1 METLLKLNVFVCFLF
16 SVGSEV
22 SGSRGTV
29 IVNQNFYFSDED
41 WEKLLCMRVRPLD
54 LFLNS
59 EITAA
64 NFFLIL
70 FFRNR
75 ISVILN
81 WRLSTVGESRVTGL
95 LLASLS
101 RGRHDTARPSQTAR
115 HELTISPNYTK
126 TRKPKTHAEKSE
138 AGSNICRWVSWTILS
153 EFHCVSHLHKSRQR
167 TNYFINERLNQ

>member
-41 WEKLLCMRVRPLD
+41 WEKLLCMRVWPLD

-75 ISVILN
+75 ILVILN

-101 RGRHDTARPSQTAR
+101 RGIHWTKKRIYLSLLVEQIYCKFRVLMLLLICSWCKYCSKVKVYFSARVA
-115 HELTISPNYTK
+115 
-126 TRKPKTHAEKSE
+126 
-138 AGSNICRWVSWTILS
+138 
-153 EFHCVSHLHKSRQR
+153 
-167 TNYFINERLNQ
+167 